1 MLPVLRPPALSG
13 SLPLSLPL
21 PLPLQASSG
30 FGAAFFTFLL
40 LALFA
45 GVIGAIGGAVVRRFD
60 KSAGKYRALYVLVLV
75 PAALGAYAFLTLGGL
90 GPAAAAWFGLESGL
104 AADGFANFVE
114 FLAAGLVW
122 LTGYAPTTPGR
133 YAADDAGRTA
143 TAALQRAARYVLAA
157 SAILAVVVTP
167 LVGAGLPLPV

>member
-1 MLPVLRPPALSG
+1 MLPVPRPVAFP
-13 SLPLSLPL
+13 LPLSLPL
-21 PLPLQASSG
+21 PVPLQASSG
-30 FGAAFFTFLL
+30 FGSAFFTFLI

-45 GVIGAIGGAVVRRFD
+45 GLIGAIGGAVVRRFD
-60 KSAGKYRALYVLVLV
+60 DPAGKYRILYAAVLL

-90 GPAAAAWFGLESGL
+90 GPAAAAWFGLDSGL
-104 AADGFANFVE
+104 VADGFANFVE

-133 YAADDAGRTA
+133 YAADDADRTA
-143 TAALQRAARYVLAA
+143 TWALRRTVRYVLAG

-167 LVGAGLPLPV
+167 FVGAGIPVPL

>member
-1 MLPVLRPPALSG
+1 VFPIPLPR
-13 SLPLSLPL
+13 

-30 FGAAFFTFLL
+30 FGSAFFTFLI

-45 GVIGAIGGAVVRRFD
+45 GLIGAIGGAVVRRFEEP
-60 KSAGKYRALYVLVLV
+60 AGKYRVLYVAVLL

-90 GPAAAAWFGLESGL
+90 GPAAAAWFGLGPGFV
-104 AADGFANFVE
+104 ADGFANFVE

-122 LTGYAPTTPGR
+122 LTGYAPTVPNMRDDRNIDRPASRVVGR
-133 YAADDAGRTA
+133 V
-143 TAALQRAARYVLAA
+143 ARYVLAG

-167 LVGAGLPLPV
+167 VVGAGLPLPV